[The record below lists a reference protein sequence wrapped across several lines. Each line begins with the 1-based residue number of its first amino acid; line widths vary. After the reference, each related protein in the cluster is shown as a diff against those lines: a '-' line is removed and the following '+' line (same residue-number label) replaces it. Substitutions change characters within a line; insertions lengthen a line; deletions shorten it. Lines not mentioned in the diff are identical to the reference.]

1 MFIYG
6 LMSPTEIDFMPII
19 STLIPLIS
27 GIVIG
32 NLDKELGKFL
42 ATCMPFLIVVLGWA
56 VGLGINLLETV
67 RAGLDG
73 ILMTAIYYVF
83 TFVPMLF
90 VDKLVVKH
98 GGLSASAIVTLGVV
112 LTAVLTPNL
121 VKHFSAN
128 TKNGGQ

>member
-1 MFIYG
+1 M
-6 LMSPTEIDFMPII
+6 
-19 STLIPLIS
+19 
-27 GIVIG
+27 IG

-42 ATCMPFLIVVLGWA
+42 ATGMPFLIVVLGWA
-56 VGLGINLLETV
+56 VGSGINLLETV
-67 RAGLDG
+67 RAGLAG
-73 ILMTAIYYVF
+73 ILMTAIYCVF